1 MVERHIP
8 ATSSFCGSD
17 DDDDDDDV
25 VLHLEGD
32 VVAVVGAATVA
43 RPCTGCGRPR
53 LLATSGGRSP
63 SPAALTS
70 GGDDVRRSSRRSSPR
85 ALELGPTN
93 SLTSPARGLHTVFFL
108 FTVFTVLTVFTV
120 CTYVLARGSATTGRA
135 RRGDGCEIVEGRYL
149 HRGSPVPPPRTGP
162 TIGARRH

>member
-1 MVERHIP
+1 MAVERHIP
-8 ATSSFCGSD
+8 ATSSFCGS

-53 LLATSGGRSP
+53 LLATTGGRSP
-63 SPAALTS
+63 SRAALTS
-70 GGDDVRRSSRRSSPR
+70 DGDDVRASDSRETSGSRTR
-85 ALELGPTN
+85 PTN

>member
-1 MVERHIP
+1 MAVERHIP
-8 ATSSFCGSD
+8 ATSSFCGS

-53 LLATSGGRSP
+53 LLATTGGRSP

-70 GGDDVRRSSRRSSPR
+70 GVDDVRRSSRRSSPR

-93 SLTSPARGLHTVFFL
+93 SLTSPARRSAHCVFPIHSIHS
-108 FTVFTVLTVFTV
+108 VN
-120 CTYVLARGSATTGRA
+120 CIHCMYVRPRSWQRDDGESAAR
-135 RRGDGCEIVEGRYL
+135 
-149 HRGSPVPPPRTGP
+149 
-162 TIGARRH
+162 